1 MKDTFLLLLT
11 FAFVACQSNKDNNV
25 ALEFETL
32 GVNFSV
38 KTTSFEMP
46 ENTAYGIA
54 AYCTRNNQDRVQMN
68 RNKKISEFKSIATGS
83 HSILVKESAS
93 DLIEATASDHNFNFY
108 AVYPFNDDIDFNAI
122 KAEVPAVQKYDD
134 GVENYL
140 TFTAHTKA
148 TSVVA
153 TVAFEAT
160 TPFSVLNL
168 SVPIDILEEGVPST
182 LQSITITP
190 ASASDFTGVLAGE
203 GTINAET
210 GAFTL
215 SQSTSSSTIRL
226 DFPEGG
232 LALQGTKTVIQVA
245 VLPFTVPEGG
255 FEIEFKGINGD
266 SNTTFFLNQA
276 SDVGT
281 VVNAGSVTN
290 ITISHSTDGVIPV
303 YFPVEFPIG
312 KVDNVP
318 RFTAVLQPRWVSE
331 GLWICQDQ
339 PQAYAQ
345 WNRVSDPSPNIDY
358 GYKLE
363 TINSGE
369 ISTPGIKGIWTGDY
383 MEFVIPVKK
392 FDANSKVTMK
402 FPFYGRA
409 QPVFWNIKYL
419 DGEEWKIFDLHEET
433 CYDGVTKMNCTFSLA
448 RDVIKV
454 CSFTIPFE
462 NEIKSGYLKFRL
474 ECADGSIQSA
484 ATGVLISDIPF
495 VDAGNKYAAPCY
507 FKTDNTVTIR
517 EVSFSLE

>member
-1 MKDTFLLLLT
+1 MKNTFLLFLALV
-11 FAFVACQSNKDNNV
+11 FVACHSNKDNNE

-32 GVNFSV
+32 SVNFSV
-38 KTTSFEMP
+38 KTAGFEMP
-46 ENTAYGIA
+46 ENSTYGIA
-54 AYCTRNNQDRVQMN
+54 AYCARDNQDGVQMN
-68 RNKKISEFKSIATGS
+68 GKKRISEYKSITAGS
-83 HSILVKESAS
+83 SSNLVKVSDS
-93 DLIEATASDHNFNFY
+93 DLIEATASDHNFKFY
-108 AVYPFNDDIDFNAI
+108 AVYPFNDGIDFSAI
-122 KAEVPAVQKYDD
+122 EAAVPAIQKYEDAVD
-134 GVENYL
+134 SYL
-140 TFTAHTKA
+140 TFTAHTRV
-148 TSVVA
+148 TSIVA
-153 TVAFEAT
+153 TAALEAT

-168 SVPIDILEEGVPST
+168 SVPIDIIEEGVPST

-190 ASASDFTGVLAGE
+190 AIADNFTEALAGE

-215 SQSTSSSTIRL
+215 TPGSGSTTIRI

-232 LALQGTKTVIQVA
+232 LLLQETETLIQVA
-245 VLPFTVPEGG
+245 VLPFITPKGG
-255 FEIEFKGINGD
+255 FEIEFKGTNGD

-276 SDVGT
+276 SDAGT
-281 VVNAGSVTN
+281 VVKASSVAN
-290 ITISHSTDGVIPV
+290 ITISHSADGVVPV

-312 KVDNVP
+312 KVDGVP
-318 RFTAVLQPRWVSE
+318 RFTTALQPRWVSE

-345 WNRVSDPSPNIDY
+345 WNRVSDPSPNIDHR
-358 GYKLE
+358 YKLE
-363 TINSGE
+363 IVNSGE